1 MLKRITIITTM
12 TTTNITPSNSIFA
25 LAPYKY
31 QGTWVFDD
39 PSKGLDK
46 EAFVCGIDK
55 MIDNVTVNIPNAKEG
70 FRLLFSPNPFPG
82 VQLSLE
88 LRRPESEG
96 NWYHCTELD
105 FEGWLCPALFH
116 YFDTAPARL
125 YAKAEA
131 LDEPI
136 AH

>member
-1 MLKRITIITTM
+1 M
-12 TTTNITPSNSIFA
+12 TNINTAPANSIFV

-55 MIDNVTVNIPNAKEG
+55 MIDSVTANIPDAKNG

-88 LRRPESEG
+88 LRRPESGG
-96 NWYHCTELD
+96 NWYYCAELN

-116 YFDTAPARL
+116 YFSAAPTRL

-131 LDEPI
+131 LDE
-136 AH
+136 AVGH